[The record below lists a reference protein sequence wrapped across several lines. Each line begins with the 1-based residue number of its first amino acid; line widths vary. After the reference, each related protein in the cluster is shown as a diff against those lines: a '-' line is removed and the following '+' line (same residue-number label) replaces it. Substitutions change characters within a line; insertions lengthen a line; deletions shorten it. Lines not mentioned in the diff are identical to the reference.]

1 MARYCLSLRG
11 PIEFEKGTTVAQK
24 INVTLVDDIDG
35 GEASETVEFALDGT
49 RYEIDLS
56 AGNAQGLRDALAQ
69 YVAAARRAGRGG
81 STGTTSTGGRRTRR
95 GSASMDRSQVQH
107 VRQWAR
113 DTGLKV
119 SERGRISADILEK
132 YQAAHS

>member
-1 MARYCLSLRG
+1 M
-11 PIEFEKGTTVAQK
+11 AQK

-35 GEASETVEFALDGT
+35 GEAAETVEFALDGS

-56 AGNAQGLRDALAQ
+56 AGNAQALRAAFAP

-81 STGTTSTGGRRTRR
+81 SSSAGPAGGGRRSGRR
-95 GSASMDRSQVQH
+95 GTSMDRSQVQH
-107 VRQWAR
+107 IRQWAR
-113 DTGLKV
+113 DNGVKV

-132 YQAAHS
+132 YQAAHQS

>member
-1 MARYCLSLRG
+1 M
-11 PIEFEKGTTVAQK
+11 AQK

-35 GEASETVEFALDGT
+35 GEAAETVEFALDGT

-56 AGNAQGLRDALAQ
+56 AQNAQSLRDALAQ

-81 STGTTSTGGRRTRR
+81 SGAPSAGGSRRSGRR
-95 GSASMDRSQVQH
+95 GSASMDKSQVQH
-107 VRQWAR
+107 IRQWAR
-113 DTGLKV
+113 DNGLKV

-132 YQAAHS
+132 YQAAH

>member
-1 MARYCLSLRG
+1 M
-11 PIEFEKGTTVAQK
+11 AQK

-35 GEASETVEFALDGT
+35 GEAAETVEFALDGT

-56 AGNAQGLRDALAQ
+56 AQNAQGLRDALAQ
-69 YVAAARRAGRGG
+69 YVAAARRAGRGAG
-81 STGTTSTGGRRTRR
+81 APSSSSNGRRSRR
-95 GSASMDRSQVQH
+95 GSTSMDRSQVQH

-113 DTGLKV
+113 DNGLKV

-132 YQAAHS
+132 YQAAH